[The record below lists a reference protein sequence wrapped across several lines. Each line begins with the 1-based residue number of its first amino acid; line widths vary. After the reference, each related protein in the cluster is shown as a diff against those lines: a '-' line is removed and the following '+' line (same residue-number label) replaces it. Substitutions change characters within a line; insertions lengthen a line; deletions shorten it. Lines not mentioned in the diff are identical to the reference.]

1 MAYVALDNGDTAELN
16 PESFTMV
23 TDDSTGRVT
32 LVIPRIAVSVSAE
45 SLADCLVSDILHVI
59 DSYEESDE

>member
-23 TDDSTGRVT
+23 ADESTGCIT
-32 LVIPRIAVSVSAE
+32 LVIPRIAVSLSSEYWGDWIVKDLLS
-45 SLADCLVSDILHVI
+45 SLEF
-59 DSYEESDE
+59 YEER